1 MPNWVSDKRLYLS
14 QAGEVVDEAA
24 PGRKTLLCGVG
35 TTVTEADCKKY
46 GIGPFAPE
54 TQQPETQQP
63 DAQQPETKGHRH
75 RYRKDSSCA
84 CGEARPDPE
93 DPEDPAPDAAPE
105 PDLEDPVDPEDPDAV
120 PEPEPELVGAD

>member
-1 MPNWVSDKRLYLS
+1 MPNWVSDQRLYLS

-54 TQQPETQQP
+54 AQQPETQR
-63 DAQQPETKGHRH
+63 HRH
-75 RYRKDSSCA
+75 SFRKNGSCA
-84 CGEARPDPE
+84 CGEVRPDTAPEDPE
-93 DPEDPAPDAAPE
+93 DPEDQA
-105 PDLEDPVDPEDPDAV
+105 PDAV
-120 PEPEPELVGAD
+120 PEP